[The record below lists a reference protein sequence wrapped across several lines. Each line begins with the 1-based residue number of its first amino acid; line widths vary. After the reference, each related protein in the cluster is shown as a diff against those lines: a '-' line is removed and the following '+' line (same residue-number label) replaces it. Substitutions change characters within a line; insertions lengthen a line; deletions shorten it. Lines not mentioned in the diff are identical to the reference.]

1 MRYKSNEEKLAKIIG
16 DYVSDL
22 RLDLELVGRYLAW
35 YLPNVAYRRVM
46 VIMEAMKHEREEK
59 SDEYDYTNRD

>member
-1 MRYKSNEEKLAKIIG
+1 VRNRTNEEKLAKIIG

-35 YLPNVAYRRVM
+35 YLPNVAYRR
-46 VIMEAMKHEREEK
+46 ILIILEAMTHEREDNK
-59 SDEYDYTNRD
+59 NEYNYDRD